1 MDIKKKRQCPQ
12 MPAGFFMN
20 VKAVT
25 PYSGQSK
32 AIVVSFAHMEVFRVR
47 PYNNQMPVPANL
59 LKTAW
64 VLPEMKA
71 SDGLVGRP
79 DGRKGKLNL
88 NL

>member
-1 MDIKKKRQCPQ
+1 

-25 PYSGQSK
+25 PYSDQSK
-32 AIVVSFAHMEVFRVR
+32 VIVVSFAHMEVFRVR
-47 PYNNQMPVPANL
+47 RYNNQMPVPANL
-59 LKTAW
+59 LKTAG

-71 SDGLVGRP
+71 SGGLVRRT
-79 DGRKGKLNL
+79 DERKSKLNP